1 MKRLLLLVILLI
13 GLDQALGFL
22 LNRLYLQTTSGQT
35 GGNINGILR
44 QKADVLILGSSRAR
58 RHVVPAILEDSL
70 SVSVFNAG
78 LDGHDFLCA
87 VMLFDL
93 WTRAHP
99 LPKVILLHVDPI
111 SLLNYQRELERTIIF
126 SGYFRES
133 DRVHSILL
141 MRGKHE
147 WLKYLSSSY
156 RFNGKVLPIIKNLV
170 IHPDTTSV
178 GYVGIKGSLHSPE
191 IQAANLQAA
200 NLERIASG
208 VYSNPFWDLKIN
220 YLAEIARYCKANGTR
235 LMLFHSPYP
244 QEDLSTLTDWSR
256 QLALRLS
263 YEEVEFLDLSARAHE
278 LFSGRPDLFYDKSHL
293 NSRGAE
299 IFSTLLADEVGQ
311 RLGSVAAKKQ

>member
-1 MKRLLLLVILLI
+1 MKRFLLIAILLI

-22 LNRLYLQTTSGQT
+22 LSRLYLSTTSGKT
-35 GGNINGILR
+35 GGNINGILQ

-58 RHVVPAILEDSL
+58 HHVVPAILEDSL

-156 RFNGKVLPIIKNLV
+156 RFNGKVLPIIKNL
-170 IHPDTTSV
+170 IMSPDPTSH
-178 GYVGIKGSLHSPE
+178 GYVGLKGSP
-191 IQAANLQAA
+191 Q
-200 NLERIASG
+200 SG
-208 VYSNPFWDLKIN
+208 VRQAVDLTRITTDEYDNPFWDLKLS
-220 YLAEIARYCKANGTR
+220 YLAELARYCKANGTR
-235 LMLFHSPYP
+235 LILFHSPYP